1 TIVLAAH
8 FVPYAWLYSTPLY
21 AVVAG
26 LMALAVAAVV
36 LVQDRWDDDAPRLAG
51 FWIALANGLLL
62 LLGGVVALTLCRASA
77 VRCRPAAVRDH
88 TLRARRVPLQQR
100 RGPHRS
106 PLQSAPAVGAGPVG
120 EGRDAR
126 GAPRALER
134 ADVGL
139 VVDGEV
145 TVAALAVRAQ
155 LEHAGKRRTAEPRPP
170 DPAPPTPARSAGV
183 REVEVDHQLV
193 GDRLQRLSDHLDG

>member
-1 TIVLAAH
+1 PTGSSCCSAGSSRSRSDGRQPFAAARQPSETTRSVLAG
-8 FVPYAWLYSTPLY
+8 YRSSSD
-21 AVVAG
+21 AG
-26 LMALAVAAVV
+26 
-36 LVQDRWDDDAPRLAG
+36 RTG
-51 FWIALANGLLL
+51 
-62 LLGGVVALTLCRASA
+62 
-77 VRCRPAAVRDH
+77 
-88 TLRARRVPLQQR
+88 
-100 RGPHRS
+100 S

-170 DPAPPTPARSAGV
+170 DPAPPTPARSAGEIG
-183 REVEVDHQLV
+183 R
-193 GDRLQRLSDHLDG
+193 